1 VHLAERGEKSAVP
14 PYAILLSDDWIVAAN
29 KLSPIPVQREKTG
42 DSPLQDLIAAT
53 LPRGS
58 YLEAV
63 HRIDRRSSGIVLFA
77 ASKAA
82 AAALGEQFRGEAEA
96 PIEKAYWAVVDRF
109 EGPESGRLDHWLSW
123 DPRTGKSR
131 ASRTDQGRGA
141 KSASLLYRVASL
153 SDRYALL
160 EVTPLTGR
168 THQIRAQLA
177 AAGMPIRGDL
187 KYGARR
193 STGNGLI
200 MPHARSTR
208 FIHPGT
214 GEPTALVAEPP
225 GDEPLWSAFEP
236 PEVPDGDRGATP
248 DAAGEPGGDA

>member
-1 VHLAERGEKSAVP
+1 MGLAERSEKTAVP
-14 PYAILLSDDWIVAAN
+14 PYAILLSDEWIVAAN
-29 KLSPIPVQREKTG
+29 KLAPLPVQREKTG
-42 DSPLQDLIAAT
+42 DVPLQGLIAAT

-82 AAALGEQFRGEAEA
+82 AAALGEQFRGETEA
-96 PIEKAYWAVVDRF
+96 PIEKTYWAVVDRF

-131 ASRTDQGRGA
+131 ASKTDPGRGA
-141 KSASLLYRVASL
+141 KAASLLYRIAAL

-160 EVTPLTGR
+160 EVMPLTGR

-177 AAGMPIRGDL
+177 AEGMPIRGDL

-200 MPHARSTR
+200 MLHARAIR
-208 FIHPGT
+208 FVHPGT
-214 GEPTALVAEPP
+214 SEPVSLVAEPP
-225 GDEPLWSAFEP
+225 GDEPLWRAF
-236 PEVPDGDRGATP
+236 VPP
-248 DAAGEPGGDA
+248 DARDAAPDPAGEPGGGA